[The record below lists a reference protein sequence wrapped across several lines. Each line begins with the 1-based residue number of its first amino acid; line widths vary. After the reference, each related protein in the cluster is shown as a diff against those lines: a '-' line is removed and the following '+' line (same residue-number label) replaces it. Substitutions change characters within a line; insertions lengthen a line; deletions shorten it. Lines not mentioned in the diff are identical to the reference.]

1 MNNKNTSQEAPTRTN
16 IFRSLLHSK
25 NRGLLL
31 DICVFVANVFLMRMI
46 VKYFFNVAHAAAD
59 GDKIAVVLIGGY
71 CLALFLFAPIGA
83 VLKRWQYHQQKQG
96 SDPID
101 SALAGCLFNPIF
113 YFCLMFVIFA
123 LIDAFAMQY
132 ISPEDNFSAG
142 IFLSTLLLG
151 TTVTIIHTWLVYRYF
166 TPPKHPPASAFLRS
180 PVAALIGDIFIFVN
194 MLNFQIIWNTLAMAR
209 IPHPADVEEFVGRVL
224 VFSFIALLVYFPPRM
239 FYLADDI
246 GKRRTWLM
254 MLLANS
260 PILYHVLV
268 GTNLESP
275 LGW

>member
-1 MNNKNTSQEAPTRTN
+1 MRSKQPTGTAPSASGL
-16 IFRSLLHSK
+16 FRSLLQWK

-31 DICVFVANVFLMRMI
+31 DICVFIANIFLMRML

-59 GDKIAVVLIGGY
+59 GDKIAAVLIGGY

-83 VLKRWQYHQQKQG
+83 VLKRWQYHQRKNDT
-96 SDPID
+96 DPTN

-123 LIDAFAMQY
+123 LIDAFVMQY
-132 ISPEDNFSAG
+132 ISPEDNFNGG
-142 IFLSTLLLG
+142 IFFASLLLG
-151 TTVTIIHTWLVYRYF
+151 TTVTIVHTWLVYRYF
-166 TPPKHPPASAFLRS
+166 TPPKAPPASNFLRS
-180 PVAALIGDIFIFVN
+180 PAAGLIGDVFIFVN

-209 IPHPADVEEFVGRVL
+209 IGHTADVEEFVGRVL
-224 VFSFIALLVYFPPRM
+224 VFSFIALLIYFPPRM

-268 GTNLESP
+268 GTNLDSP